1 MDVDR
6 KTWWRAGG
14 CGQDEDDKQDPP
26 REHSSLSCGSSFP
39 LPDDGIIPILES
51 NIRLDVEFLKN

>member
-14 CGQDEDDKQDPP
+14 CWQDEDDKQDPP
-26 REHSSLSCGSSFP
+26 GEHPSLSCGSPFP
-39 LPDDGIIPILES
+39 LSDDGIIPILES